1 MRNDEL
7 KTLIARLLREASG
20 PRGEHERLRRRLDV
34 WAKERGYAKVYKA
47 LPGGGEP
54 DVLRVDEADNLLFVG
69 DAKDAENETSDRQDT
84 LLRIQGY
91 LNEFA
96 DLLSTFRGGIIAIAT
111 NEEDAAQDWAST
123 LNLSARFAGIVGP
136 KGARPSFKV
145 EKVDGGTWIA
155 WW

>member
-7 KTLIARLLREASG
+7 KTLIARLLREAAG
-20 PRGEHERLRRRLDV
+20 PGAEHERLRRRLDA
-34 WAKERGYAKVYKA
+34 WAKERGYAKAYKA

-54 DVLRVDEADNLLFVG
+54 DVLRVDEADKLLFVG
-69 DAKDAENETSDRQDT
+69 DAKDAENETSDRRDT
-84 LLRIQGY
+84 VVRIQGY
-91 LNEFA
+91 LNEYA

-111 NEEDAAQDWAST
+111 NEEDAAHDWASA
-123 LNLSARFAGIVGP
+123 LNLLARFAGIVGP

-145 EKVDGGTWIA
+145 EKVDEGTWIA